1 MMVPGSQ
8 NGQVKIE
15 LGRRYRFAA
24 SHRLHNPSLSEE
36 ENYRLYG
43 KCNNPYGHGHNYVLE
58 ILISGKIDPATG
70 MVANLVDLDS
80 FVAREVLESIR
91 SQIAQ
96 RRCRPVSR
104 HGAHDGKPVHR
115 NLPPTETVPQSEPR
129 ARAHR
134 GDIQQQFRVRWRE
147 RRTLR
152 GINTMAKPTE
162 EIVLN
167 DEKELDARRIAY
179 HMREIIKLIGED
191 PCREGLRKT
200 PERFEKALK
209 FLTSGYHQN
218 AENILNGAT
227 FSVSYDEMVVVKDI
241 EFFSLCEHHLL
252 PFFGK
257 CHVAYLPNKRV
268 IGLSKVARLVNMFA
282 RRLQIQERL
291 TSQIAEAIQEKISPE
306 GVGVIIEARHL
317 CMQMRGVEKQH
328 GQAVTSAM
336 LGGFR
341 HNKQTRDEFLA
352 LIRTHKS

>member
-1 MMVPGSQ
+1 
-8 NGQVKIE
+8 
-15 LGRRYRFAA
+15 
-24 SHRLHNPSLSEE
+24 
-36 ENYRLYG
+36 
-43 KCNNPYGHGHNYVLE
+43 
-58 ILISGKIDPATG
+58 
-70 MVANLVDLDS
+70 
-80 FVAREVLESIR
+80 
-91 SQIAQ
+91 
-96 RRCRPVSR
+96 
-104 HGAHDGKPVHR
+104 
-115 NLPPTETVPQSEPR
+115 
-129 ARAHR
+129 
-134 GDIQQQFRVRWRE
+134 
-147 RRTLR
+147 
-152 GINTMAKPTE
+152 MAKPTE
-162 EIVLN
+162 EIILN
-167 DEKELDARRIAY
+167 EEKPLDERRICS

-191 PCREGLRKT
+191 PNREGLRKT

-209 FLTSGYHQN
+209 FLTSGYLQN

-227 FSVSYDEMVVVKDI
+227 FSVAYDEMVVVKDI

-291 TSQIAEAIQEKISPE
+291 TSQVAAAIQDKISPE

-341 HNKQTRDEFLA
+341 HNKQTRDEFLS
-352 LIRTHKS
+352 LVRTKNS

>member
-1 MMVPGSQ
+1 
-8 NGQVKIE
+8 
-15 LGRRYRFAA
+15 
-24 SHRLHNPSLSEE
+24 
-36 ENYRLYG
+36 
-43 KCNNPYGHGHNYVLE
+43 
-58 ILISGKIDPATG
+58 
-70 MVANLVDLDS
+70 
-80 FVAREVLESIR
+80 
-91 SQIAQ
+91 
-96 RRCRPVSR
+96 
-104 HGAHDGKPVHR
+104 
-115 NLPPTETVPQSEPR
+115 
-129 ARAHR
+129 
-134 GDIQQQFRVRWRE
+134 
-147 RRTLR
+147 
-152 GINTMAKPTE
+152 MAKPTE
-162 EIVLN
+162 EIILH
-167 DEKELDARRIAY
+167 DEKDVDARRIAC
-179 HMREIIKLIGED
+179 HVREIIKLIGED
-191 PCREGLRKT
+191 PNREGLRKT
-200 PERFEKALK
+200 PERYEKALK

-291 TSQIAEAIQEKISPE
+291 TSQIAAAIQEKISPE

-341 HNKQTRDEFLA
+341 HNKQTRDEFLS
-352 LIRTHKS
+352 LVRTKNS